1 MNIVTIPFEYRLNDR
16 DLHIDVSAIMG
27 YNSEAQVGGNVTH
40 WTYVFTDKCIS
51 SSYHAEQDYA
61 GDPERHVEPEHIDKI
76 WDEQYDQ
83 E

>member
-27 YNSEAQVGGNVTH
+27 YNTEVQVGGNVTH

-51 SSYHAEQDYA
+51 SSYHAE
-61 GDPERHVEPEHIDKI
+61 
-76 WDEQYDQ
+76 
-83 E
+83 